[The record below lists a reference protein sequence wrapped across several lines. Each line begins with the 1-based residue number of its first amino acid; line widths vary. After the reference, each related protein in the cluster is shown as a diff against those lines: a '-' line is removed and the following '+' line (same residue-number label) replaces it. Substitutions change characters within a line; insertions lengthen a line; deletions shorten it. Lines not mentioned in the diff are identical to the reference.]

1 MISTLLTALLVVAP
15 QPAQAGGCYT
25 TMTQDLNCN
34 GIDVSDEPLI
44 DLTDPMCAGHVDDL
58 GNPYESADYYHD
70 YYIYG
75 CQYFVLDFGVDQ
87 DHDGFGYGVISI
99 AGDYGFPDRMAQLV
113 CDNCGQ
119 KDQWNPLQEDYDCDA
134 VGDICDNCIY
144 VFNPYQTDADG
155 DGHGC
160 EMAGCCDNCPFD
172 SNPDQSDVDKDYV
185 GDACDNCPE
194 ESNPRQEDGELDEDG
209 EVEGDGIGD
218 QCDNCWEIMN
228 PEQLDTDFDLFG
240 DDCDN
245 CPTTANFDQDDDDDD
260 DIGNACDNCPD
271 LVNEK
276 QLDADADGVGDD
288 CDMCPYA
295 YDPDQ
300 LDSDADTI
308 GDGCDNCQ
316 LVANISQLDID
327 VDGIGDACDPC
338 LHDALGSWADDDVD
352 GVGDACDNCVFNE
365 NTDQADYDG
374 DGIGDVCDIEAALR
388 GAGPPCGC
396 GEPTDRPGK
405 RVGAAA
411 GLFLLLLGWS
421 GLRRRLQG

>member
-245 CPTTANFDQDDDDDD
+245 CPTTANFDQDDDDGPGEQLCLHKPVGLCAGKGFLSNARQVLGHRQRYAHVQSLKQRLHHAGLHDPEESDEEESDQHDQGKRDD
-260 DIGNACDNCPD
+260 HDRF
-271 LVNEK
+271 
-276 QLDADADGVGDD
+276 DGVGEGIRQLLNGERN
-288 CDMCPYA
+288 
-295 YDPDQ
+295 DQ
-300 LDSDADTI
+300 RENADR
-308 GDGCDNCQ
+308 
-316 LVANISQLDID
+316 
-327 VDGIGDACDPC
+327 
-338 LHDALGSWADDDVD
+338 D
-352 GVGDACDNCVFNE
+352 GV
-365 NTDQADYDG
+365 
-374 DGIGDVCDIEAALR
+374 
-388 GAGPPCGC
+388 
-396 GEPTDRPGK
+396 
-405 RVGAAA
+405 
-411 GLFLLLLGWS
+411 
-421 GLRRRLQG
+421 